1 MPVLDPR
8 VGVLVALV
16 ELDALHELL
25 LHGHAVLGPDR
36 VPTALGDV
44 ALARADHLKKRGI
57 FNFKY
62 GDYSFLF

>member
-1 MPVLDPR
+1 MPILDPR

-44 ALARADHLKKRGI
+44 ALARADHLK
-57 FNFKY
+57 
-62 GDYSFLF
+62 